1 VPPLSPEGLAAAA
14 IAGSG
19 WRSTFSSL
27 SNRNFLLLWL
37 GLLALMGGVQMQ
49 MISTGYLAY
58 AITSSPFLLG
68 VVNAGF
74 ALPLLVLSL
83 FGGAIADRIE
93 RKYIIQGGQAVAAA
107 LALGLGVAASFE
119 IVTWPYLFLAS
130 FILGGLFAFM
140 MPARQAIIP
149 QLVGPERLTNAM
161 ALNAAGMSVMTLA
174 APALAGWLYAFLG
187 PEFVYYIV
195 ATLALVAMLFTG
207 LLPRTGAGLTRSAAP
222 IRSAAPM
229 MKDIAAGLVYIRQS
243 KLVLALLVM
252 GLATTLLALPFR
264 FMMPVFVVDVYQ
276 MGPEAM
282 GLLVSL
288 IGAGSLAGSLFIAS
302 LGKWRRGLLMLLGT
316 LLSAIGLLLVAAIPI
331 YLVAAGVM
339 LIMGFGDAVRQTL
352 NQSLIMEEVEA
363 PYRGRVMSV
372 FMMNFGLMPL
382 GVLPAGVIAEYLGA
396 QAAVGILAALL
407 MVITAIIFFTQK
419 RLREMA

>member
-1 VPPLSPEGLAAAA
+1 
-14 IAGSG
+14 
-19 WRSTFSSL
+19 
-27 SNRNFLLLWL
+27 LLLWL

-58 AITSSPFLLG
+58 EITSSPFLLG

-93 RKYIIQGGQAVAAA
+93 RKYIIQGGQAVAAV
-107 LALGLGVAASFE
+107 LALSLGVAVSFDT
-119 IVTWPYLFLAS
+119 VSWHSLFLAS
-130 FILGGLFAFM
+130 FVLGGLFALM

-174 APALAGWLYAFLG
+174 APAMAGWIYAFLG
-187 PEFVYYIV
+187 PQFVYYIV
-195 ATLALVAMLFTG
+195 AALGLAAMLITS
-207 LLPRTGAGLTRSAAP
+207 LLPRTGAGLTG
-222 IRSAAPM
+222 SAAPM
-229 MKDIAAGLVYIRQS
+229 MKDIAAGLCYIRQS
-243 KLVLALLVM
+243 KLVLVLLLM

-264 FMMPVFVVDVYQ
+264 FMMPVFVVDVYR

-316 LLSAIGLLLVAAIPI
+316 VLSAIGLLLVAAIPI

-396 QAAVGILAALL
+396 QTAIGILAVLL
-407 MVITAIIFFTQK
+407 MAITTTIYLTQK
-419 RLREMA
+419 SLREMT

>member
-1 VPPLSPEGLAAAA
+1 
-14 IAGSG
+14 
-19 WRSTFSSL
+19 
-27 SNRNFLLLWL
+27 
-37 GLLALMGGVQMQ
+37 
-49 MISTGYLAY
+49 
-58 AITSSPFLLG
+58 
-68 VVNAGF
+68 
-74 ALPLLVLSL
+74 
-83 FGGAIADRIE
+83 
-93 RKYIIQGGQAVAAA
+93 
-107 LALGLGVAASFE
+107 
-119 IVTWPYLFLAS
+119 
-130 FILGGLFAFM
+130 M

-174 APALAGWLYAFLG
+174 APAMAGWIYAFLG
-187 PEFVYYIV
+187 PQFVYYIV
-195 ATLALVAMLFTG
+195 AALGLAAMLITS
-207 LLPRTGAGLTRSAAP
+207 LLPRTGAGLTG
-222 IRSAAPM
+222 SAAPM
-229 MKDIAAGLVYIRQS
+229 MKDIAAGLWYIRQS
-243 KLVLALLVM
+243 KLVLVLLLM

-264 FMMPVFVVDVYQ
+264 FMMPVFVVDVYR

-316 LLSAIGLLLVAAIPI
+316 VLSAIGLLLVAAIPI

-396 QAAVGILAALL
+396 QTAIGILAVLL
-407 MVITAIIFFTQK
+407 MAITTTIYLTQK
-419 RLREMA
+419 SLREMT

>member
-1 VPPLSPEGLAAAA
+1 
-14 IAGSG
+14 
-19 WRSTFSSL
+19 
-27 SNRNFLLLWL
+27 LLLWL

-58 AITSSPFLLG
+58 EITSSPFLLG

-93 RKYIIQGGQAVAAA
+93 RKYIIQGGQAVAAV
-107 LALGLGVAASFE
+107 LALSLGVAVSFDT
-119 IVTWPYLFLAS
+119 VSWHSLFLAS
-130 FILGGLFAFM
+130 FVLGGLFALM

-174 APALAGWLYAFLG
+174 APAMAGWIYAFLG
-187 PEFVYYIV
+187 PQFVYYIV
-195 ATLALVAMLFTG
+195 AALGLAAMLITS
-207 LLPRTGAGLTRSAAP
+207 LLPRTGAGLTG
-222 IRSAAPM
+222 SAAPM
-229 MKDIAAGLVYIRQS
+229 MKDIAAGLWYIRQS
-243 KLVLALLVM
+243 KLVLVLLLM

-264 FMMPVFVVDVYQ
+264 FMMPVFVVDVYR

-316 LLSAIGLLLVAAIPI
+316 VLSAIGLLLVAAIPI

-396 QAAVGILAALL
+396 QTAIGILAVLL
-407 MVITAIIFFTQK
+407 MAITTTIYLTQK
-419 RLREMA
+419 SLREMT

>member
-1 VPPLSPEGLAAAA
+1 
-14 IAGSG
+14 
-19 WRSTFSSL
+19 
-27 SNRNFLLLWL
+27 
-37 GLLALMGGVQMQ
+37 
-49 MISTGYLAY
+49 
-58 AITSSPFLLG
+58 
-68 VVNAGF
+68 
-74 ALPLLVLSL
+74 
-83 FGGAIADRIE
+83 
-93 RKYIIQGGQAVAAA
+93 
-107 LALGLGVAASFE
+107 
-119 IVTWPYLFLAS
+119 
-130 FILGGLFAFM
+130 M

>member
-1 VPPLSPEGLAAAA
+1 
-14 IAGSG
+14 
-19 WRSTFSSL
+19 
-27 SNRNFLLLWL
+27 
-37 GLLALMGGVQMQ
+37 
-49 MISTGYLAY
+49 
-58 AITSSPFLLG
+58 
-68 VVNAGF
+68 
-74 ALPLLVLSL
+74 
-83 FGGAIADRIE
+83 
-93 RKYIIQGGQAVAAA
+93 
-107 LALGLGVAASFE
+107 
-119 IVTWPYLFLAS
+119 
-130 FILGGLFAFM
+130 
-140 MPARQAIIP
+140 
-149 QLVGPERLTNAM
+149 
-161 ALNAAGMSVMTLA
+161 
-174 APALAGWLYAFLG
+174 
-187 PEFVYYIV
+187 
-195 ATLALVAMLFTG
+195 
-207 LLPRTGAGLTRSAAP
+207 
-222 IRSAAPM
+222 M